1 MMVIRRGAKQSK
13 VWGARSKSFGGG
25 SVDKVSGGMK
35 GLDPVT
41 RRKTSLEQ
49 KTAHDVVC
57 GAYHSFCVA
66 ILGGSVWA

>member
-1 MMVIRRGAKQSK
+1 M
-13 VWGARSKSFGGG
+13 WGARSKSFGGE
-25 SVDKVSGGMK
+25 SIEKIDSGME

-57 GAYHSFCVA
+57 GAEHSFCAAV
-66 ILGGSVWA
+66 LGGSVGA